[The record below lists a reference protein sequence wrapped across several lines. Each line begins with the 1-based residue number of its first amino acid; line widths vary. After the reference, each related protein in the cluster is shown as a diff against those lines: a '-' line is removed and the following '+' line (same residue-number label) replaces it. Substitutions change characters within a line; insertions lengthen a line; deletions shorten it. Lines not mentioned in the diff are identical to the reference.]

1 MEKGQNG
8 PGRKEVIQME
18 QGILLAVLAG
28 MGGTGLG
35 GLAAVLWGKKS
46 LSIQGLLYFTAGIML
61 GMAFFDLLPEAVAHG
76 TLWTVA
82 LGLVG
87 GGLLVWAAEKA
98 ESRREGE
105 KQGRMVSA
113 GLMMLAALML
123 HNLPEGF
130 VIGAAA
136 GAHAWERAGLIA
148 LHNVPGG
155 MAMAFPLLQGGFA
168 RGKVFL
174 LSVVCGLPLV
184 AGSVLGTLAGAMPE
198 GLLSLCL
205 SLAAGSMVFA
215 AGFEMSQM
223 EQKQGKLWFLWLL
236 LGLALAFALSVGHA
250 HAH

>member
-1 MEKGQNG
+1 
-8 PGRKEVIQME
+8 ME
-18 QGILLAVLAG
+18 QGILLAALAG

-35 GLAAVLWGKKS
+35 GLIAVLWGKKS
-46 LSIQGLLYFTAGIML
+46 LSIQGLLYFTAGVML

-76 TLWTVA
+76 ALWVVA
-82 LGLVG
+82 LGLLG
-87 GGLLVWAAEKA
+87 GGLLVWIAEKA
-98 ESRREGE
+98 EAGQNGE

-123 HNLPEGF
+123 PSVQDHIGPESPEGF
-130 VIGAAA
+130 VIGAAV

-168 RGKVFL
+168 RSKVLL
-174 LSVVCGLPLV
+174 LSVICGLPLV
-184 AGSVLGTLAGAMPE
+184 VGSVLGTLAGAMPE

-215 AGFEMSQM
+215 AGFELSQP
-223 EQKQGKLWFLWLL
+223 ETKKGKLCLLWLL

>member
-1 MEKGQNG
+1 
-8 PGRKEVIQME
+8 ME
-18 QGILLAVLAG
+18 QGILLAALAG

-35 GLAAVLWGKKS
+35 GLIAVLWGKKS
-46 LSIQGLLYFTAGIML
+46 LSIQGLLYFTAGVML

-76 TLWTVA
+76 ALWVVA
-82 LGLVG
+82 LGLLG
-87 GGLLVWAAEKA
+87 CGLLVWIAEKA
-98 ESRREGE
+98 EAGQNGE

-130 VIGAAA
+130 VIGAAM

-168 RGKVFL
+168 RSKVLL
-174 LSVVCGLPLV
+174 LSVICGLPLV
-184 AGSVLGTLAGAMPE
+184 VGSVLGTLAGAMPE

-215 AGFEMSQM
+215 AGFELSQQ
-223 EQKQGKLWFLWLL
+223 ETKKGKLCLLWLL

>member
-1 MEKGQNG
+1 
-8 PGRKEVIQME
+8 ME
-18 QGILLAVLAG
+18 QGILLAALAG

-35 GLAAVLWGKKS
+35 GLIAVLWGKKS
-46 LSIQGLLYFTAGIML
+46 LSIQGLLYFTAGVLL

-76 TLWTVA
+76 ALWVVA
-82 LGLVG
+82 LGLLG
-87 GGLLVWAAEKA
+87 GGLLVWIAEKA
-98 ESRREGE
+98 EAGQNGE

-123 HNLPEGF
+123 HDLPEGF
-130 VIGAAA
+130 VIGAAV

-168 RGKVFL
+168 RSKVLL
-174 LSVVCGLPLV
+174 LSVICGLPLV
-184 AGSVLGTLAGAMPE
+184 VGSVLGTLAGAMPE

-215 AGFEMSQM
+215 AGFELSQP
-223 EQKQGKLWFLWLL
+223 ETKKGKLCLLWLL

>member
-1 MEKGQNG
+1 
-8 PGRKEVIQME
+8 ME
-18 QGILLAVLAG
+18 QGILLAALAG

-35 GLAAVLWGKKS
+35 GLIAVLWGKKS

-76 TLWTVA
+76 ALWVVA
-82 LGLVG
+82 LGLLG
-87 GGLLVWAAEKA
+87 GGLLVWIAEKA
-98 ESRREGE
+98 EAGQNGE
-105 KQGRMVSA
+105 KQGQMVSA

-130 VIGAAA
+130 VIGAAV

-168 RGKVFL
+168 RSKVLL
-174 LSVVCGLPLV
+174 LSVICGLPLV
-184 AGSVLGTLAGAMPE
+184 VGSVLGTLAGAMPE
-198 GLLSLCL
+198 GLISLCL

-215 AGFEMSQM
+215 AGFELSQP
-223 EQKQGKLWFLWLL
+223 ETKKGKLCLLWLL

-250 HAH
+250 HAQ

>member
-1 MEKGQNG
+1 
-8 PGRKEVIQME
+8 ME
-18 QGILLAVLAG
+18 QGILLAALAG

-35 GLAAVLWGKKS
+35 GLIAVLWGKKS
-46 LSIQGLLYFTAGIML
+46 LSIQGLLYFTAGVML
-61 GMAFFDLLPEAVAHG
+61 GLAFFDLLPEAVAHG
-76 TLWTVA
+76 ALWVVA
-82 LGLVG
+82 LGLLG
-87 GGLLVWAAEKA
+87 GGLLVWIAEKA
-98 ESRREGE
+98 EAGQNGE

-130 VIGAAA
+130 VIGAAV

-168 RGKVFL
+168 RSKVLL
-174 LSVVCGLPLV
+174 LSVICGLPLV
-184 AGSVLGTLAGAMPE
+184 VGSVLGTLAGAMPE

-215 AGFEMSQM
+215 AGFELSQP
-223 EQKQGKLWFLWLL
+223 ETKKGKLCLLWLL

>member
-1 MEKGQNG
+1 
-8 PGRKEVIQME
+8 ME
-18 QGILLAVLAG
+18 QAILLAALAG

-35 GLAAVLWGKKS
+35 GLAAVVWGKKS

-76 TLWTVA
+76 SLWVVA
-82 LGLVG
+82 LGLLAG
-87 GGLLVWAAEKA
+87 GALVWAAEKA
-98 ESRREGE
+98 EAGREGE
-105 KQGRMVSA
+105 KQGRMISA

-136 GAHAWERAGLIA
+136 GAHAWERTGLIA

-168 RGKVFL
+168 RGKVL
-174 LSVVCGLPLV
+174 CLSVVCGLPLV
-184 AGSVLGTLAGAMPE
+184 VGAVLGTLAGAMPE
-198 GLLSLCL
+198 ALLSLCL

-215 AGFEMSQM
+215 AGFELSQPD
-223 EQKQGKLWFLWLL
+223 KKGGKLDLLWLI

>member
-1 MEKGQNG
+1 
-8 PGRKEVIQME
+8 ME
-18 QGILLAVLAG
+18 QGILLAALAG

-35 GLAAVLWGKKS
+35 GLIAVLWGKKS

-76 TLWTVA
+76 ALWVVA
-82 LGLVG
+82 LGLLG
-87 GGLLVWAAEKA
+87 GGLLVWIAEKA
-98 ESRREGE
+98 EAGQNGE
-105 KQGRMVSA
+105 KQGRMVS
-113 GLMMLAALML
+113 
-123 HNLPEGF
+123 
-130 VIGAAA
+130 
-136 GAHAWERAGLIA
+136 AGLIA

-168 RGKVFL
+168 RSKVLL
-174 LSVVCGLPLV
+174 LSVICGLPLV
-184 AGSVLGTLAGAMPE
+184 VGSVLGTLAGAMPE

-215 AGFEMSQM
+215 AGFELSQP
-223 EQKQGKLWFLWLL
+223 ETKKGKLCLLWLL

>member
-1 MEKGQNG
+1 
-8 PGRKEVIQME
+8 ME
-18 QGILLAVLAG
+18 QGILLAALAG

-35 GLAAVLWGKKS
+35 GLIAVLWGKKS

-61 GMAFFDLLPEAVAHG
+61 GMAFFDLLPEAMAHG
-76 TLWTVA
+76 ALWVVA
-82 LGLVG
+82 LGLLG
-87 GGLLVWAAEKA
+87 GGLLVWIAEKA
-98 ESRREGE
+98 EAGQNGE

-130 VIGAAA
+130 VIGAAV

-168 RGKVFL
+168 RSKVLL
-174 LSVVCGLPLV
+174 LSVICGLPLV
-184 AGSVLGTLAGAMPE
+184 VGSVLGTLAGAMPE

-215 AGFEMSQM
+215 AGFELSQP
-223 EQKQGKLWFLWLL
+223 ETKKGKLCLLWLR

>member
-1 MEKGQNG
+1 
-8 PGRKEVIQME
+8 ME
-18 QGILLAVLAG
+18 QGILLAALAG

-35 GLAAVLWGKKS
+35 GLIAVLWGKKS

-76 TLWTVA
+76 ALWVVA
-82 LGLVG
+82 LGLLG
-87 GGLLVWAAEKA
+87 GGLLVWIAEKA
-98 ESRREGE
+98 EAGQNGE

-130 VIGAAA
+130 VIGAAV

-148 LHNVPGG
+148 LHFVPGG
-155 MAMAFPLLQGGFA
+155 MAMAFPLLQGGVA
-168 RGKVFL
+168 RSKVLL
-174 LSVVCGLPLV
+174 LSVICGLPLV
-184 AGSVLGTLAGAMPE
+184 VGSVLGTLAGAMPE

-215 AGFEMSQM
+215 AGFELSQP
-223 EQKQGKLWFLWLL
+223 ETKKGKLCLLWLL

>member
-1 MEKGQNG
+1 
-8 PGRKEVIQME
+8 ME
-18 QGILLAVLAG
+18 QGILLAALAG

-35 GLAAVLWGKKS
+35 GLIAVLWGKKS
-46 LSIQGLLYFTAGIML
+46 LSIQGVLYFTSGIML

-76 TLWTVA
+76 ALWVVA
-82 LGLVG
+82 LGLLG
-87 GGLLVWAAEKA
+87 GGLLVWIAEKA
-98 ESRREGE
+98 EAGQNGE

-130 VIGAAA
+130 VIGAAV

-168 RGKVFL
+168 RSKVLL
-174 LSVVCGLPLV
+174 LSVICGLPLV
-184 AGSVLGTLAGAMPE
+184 VGSVLGTLAGAMPE

-215 AGFEMSQM
+215 AGFELSQP
-223 EQKQGKLWFLWLL
+223 ETKKGKLCLLWLL

>member
-1 MEKGQNG
+1 
-8 PGRKEVIQME
+8 ME
-18 QGILLAVLAG
+18 QGILLAALAG

-35 GLAAVLWGKKS
+35 GLIAVLWGKKS

-76 TLWTVA
+76 ALWVVA
-82 LGLVG
+82 LGLLG
-87 GGLLVWAAEKA
+87 GGLLVWIAEKA
-98 ESRREGE
+98 EAGQNGE

-130 VIGAAA
+130 VIGAAV

-155 MAMAFPLLQGGFA
+155 MAMAFSLLQGGFA
-168 RGKVFL
+168 RSKVLL
-174 LSVVCGLPLV
+174 LSVICGLSLV
-184 AGSVLGTLAGAMPE
+184 VGSVLGTLAGAMPE

-215 AGFEMSQM
+215 AGFELSQP
-223 EQKQGKLWFLWLL
+223 ETKKGKLCLLWLL

-250 HAH
+250 H

>member
-1 MEKGQNG
+1 
-8 PGRKEVIQME
+8 ME
-18 QGILLAVLAG
+18 QGILLAALAG

-35 GLAAVLWGKKS
+35 GQIAVLWGKKS

-76 TLWTVA
+76 ALWVVA
-82 LGLVG
+82 LGLLG
-87 GGLLVWAAEKA
+87 GGLLVWIAEKPEA
-98 ESRREGE
+98 GQNGE

-130 VIGAAA
+130 VIGAAV

-168 RGKVFL
+168 RSKVLL
-174 LSVVCGLPLV
+174 LSVICGLPLV
-184 AGSVLGTLAGAMPE
+184 VGSVLGTLDGAMPE

-215 AGFEMSQM
+215 AGFELSQP
-223 EQKQGKLWFLWLL
+223 ETKKGKLCLLWLL

>member
-1 MEKGQNG
+1 
-8 PGRKEVIQME
+8 ME
-18 QGILLAVLAG
+18 QGILLAALAG

-35 GLAAVLWGKKS
+35 GLIAVLWGKKS

-76 TLWTVA
+76 ALWVVA
-82 LGLVG
+82 LGLLG
-87 GGLLVWAAEKA
+87 GGLLVWIAEKA
-98 ESRREGE
+98 EAGQNGK

-130 VIGAAA
+130 VIGAAV

-168 RGKVFL
+168 RSKVLL
-174 LSVVCGLPLV
+174 LSVICGLPLV
-184 AGSVLGTLAGAMPE
+184 VGSVLGTLAGAMPE

-215 AGFEMSQM
+215 AGFELSQP
-223 EQKQGKLWFLWLL
+223 ETKKEKLCLLWLL

>member
-1 MEKGQNG
+1 M
-8 PGRKEVIQME
+8 
-18 QGILLAVLAG
+18 
-28 MGGTGLG
+28 
-35 GLAAVLWGKKS
+35 
-46 LSIQGLLYFTAGIML
+46 
-61 GMAFFDLLPEAVAHG
+61 AHG
-76 TLWTVA
+76 ALWVVA
-82 LGLVG
+82 LGLLG
-87 GGLLVWAAEKA
+87 GGLLVWIAEKA
-98 ESRREGE
+98 EAGQNGE

-130 VIGAAA
+130 VIGAAV

-168 RGKVFL
+168 RSKVLL
-174 LSVVCGLPLV
+174 LSVICGLPLV
-184 AGSVLGTLAGAMPE
+184 VGSVLGTLAGAMPE

-215 AGFEMSQM
+215 AGFELSQP
-223 EQKQGKLWFLWLL
+223 ETKKGKLCLLWLL

>member
-1 MEKGQNG
+1 
-8 PGRKEVIQME
+8 ME
-18 QGILLAVLAG
+18 QGILLAALAG

-35 GLAAVLWGKKS
+35 GLIAVLWGKKS

-76 TLWTVA
+76 ALWVVA
-82 LGLVG
+82 LGLLG
-87 GGLLVWAAEKA
+87 GGLLVWIAEKA
-98 ESRREGE
+98 EAGQNGE
-105 KQGRMVSA
+105 KQGQMVSA

-130 VIGAAA
+130 VIGAAV

-168 RGKVFL
+168 RSKVLL
-174 LSVVCGLPLV
+174 LSVICGLPLV
-184 AGSVLGTLAGAMPE
+184 VGSVLGTLAGAMPE
-198 GLLSLCL
+198 GLISLCL

-215 AGFEMSQM
+215 AGFELSQP
-223 EQKQGKLWFLWLL
+223 ETKKGKLCLLWLL

>member
-1 MEKGQNG
+1 
-8 PGRKEVIQME
+8 ME
-18 QGILLAVLAG
+18 QGILLTALAG

-35 GLAAVLWGKKS
+35 GLIAVLWGKKS
-46 LSIQGLLYFTAGIML
+46 LSIQGLLYFTAGVML

-76 TLWTVA
+76 ALWVVA
-82 LGLVG
+82 LGLLG
-87 GGLLVWAAEKA
+87 GGLLVWIAEKA
-98 ESRREGE
+98 EAGQNGE

-130 VIGAAA
+130 VIGAAV

-168 RGKVFL
+168 RSKVLL
-174 LSVVCGLPLV
+174 LSVICGLPLV
-184 AGSVLGTLAGAMPE
+184 VGSVLGTLAGAMPE

-215 AGFEMSQM
+215 AGFELSQP
-223 EQKQGKLWFLWLL
+223 ETKKGKLCLLWLL